1 MIQTLEEYSIE
12 SSILKVFGSET
23 LNFVIDEALQIHG
36 GYGYIE
42 DYHVERA
49 YRDSRINRIFEGTN
63 EINRMLVTGMLLKKA
78 VKGQLPLME
87 AVGALDAPI
96 AAPPAGP
103 LQAEREATE
112 QCKRMALTVLK
123 AAVET
128 FGPGLEER
136 QEILAAI
143 ADVVIEAY
151 AIEAAVERTLCYDA
165 QNAVRQSLCKLFTFE
180 AHQRAYDRAR
190 YALCCALKGED
201 LKKGLASLDRW
212 QKLAPIDPVAEREVI
227 LGGIAAASG
236 YPFPIR

>member
-1 MIQTLEEYSIE
+1 
-12 SSILKVFGSET
+12 
-23 LNFVIDEALQIHG
+23 VIDEALQIHG

-42 DYHVERA
+42 EYSVERA

-78 VKGQLPLME
+78 VKGQLPLMD
-87 AVGALDAPI
+87 AVQALDMPI
-96 AAPPAGP
+96 ALAPAGP
-103 LQAEREATE
+103 LSAERAAAE
-112 QCKRMALTVLK
+112 QCKRMALTALK
-123 AAVET
+123 TAVET
-128 FGPGLEER
+128 FGPALEER

-151 AIEAAVERTLCYDA
+151 AIESAVERTLEHDP
-165 QNAVRQSLCKLFTFE
+165 QSAVRQSLCKLFTFE

-190 YALCCALKGED
+190 YALCCALRGEELD
-201 LKKGLASLDRW
+201 KRFASLARW
-212 QKLAPIDPVAEREVI
+212 HKLAPIDPVAEREVI